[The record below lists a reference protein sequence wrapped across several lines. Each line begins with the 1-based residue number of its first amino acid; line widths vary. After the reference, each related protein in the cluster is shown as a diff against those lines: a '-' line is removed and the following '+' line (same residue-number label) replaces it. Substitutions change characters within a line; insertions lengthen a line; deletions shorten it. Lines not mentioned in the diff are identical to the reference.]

1 MLAEQTTIT
10 TRHELTIMDRT
21 GDTKIIWDSGKPD
34 EVAAAKKS
42 YDDLKKK
49 GYMAYAVKKNGE
61 KGELIHDF
69 DEEAEK
75 IILAPRMVGG

>member
-1 MLAEQTTIT
+1 MLG
-10 TRHELTIMDRT
+10 ELRVMDGT
-21 GDTKIIWDSGKPD
+21 GDTKIIWDSTKKD
-34 EVAAAKKS
+34 EVAAAKKT

-49 GYMAYAVKKNGE
+49 GYMAYAVKRDGE
-61 KGELIHDF
+61 KGTLIHDF